1 MSLDGASSREPEED
15 VLVVRGAASGF
26 AQEIEAGKHRL
37 AADEPVSVGGTDTG
51 PTPYDLLLAALG
63 SCTSMTAA
71 AYARRKGWPLESV
84 TVRLRHSRCHA
95 ADCRD
100 CETKEGMLDRID
112 VEIELAGSLSEE
124 QRRRLGEIA
133 ERCPVRRTLESEI
146 EIRARLAV

>member
-1 MSLDGASSREPEED
+1 VSLDGALSREPEEG
-15 VLVVRGAASGF
+15 VVVVRGAASGF
-26 AQEIEAGKHRL
+26 AQEIVAGRHRL
-37 AADEPVSVGGTDTG
+37 AGDEPVSVGGTDTG

-84 TVRLRHSRCHA
+84 TVRLRHSRSHA
-95 ADCRD
+95 ADCLD
-100 CETKEGMLDRID
+100 CETKESMLDRID
-112 VEIELAGSLSEE
+112 VEIELAGPLSQE

-146 EIRARLAV
+146 EIRARVV